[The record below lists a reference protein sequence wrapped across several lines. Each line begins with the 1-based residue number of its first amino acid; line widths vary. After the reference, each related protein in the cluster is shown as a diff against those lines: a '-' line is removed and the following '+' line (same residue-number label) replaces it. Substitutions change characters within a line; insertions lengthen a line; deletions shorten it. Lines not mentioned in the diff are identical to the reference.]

1 MRIEKKVCAFVDILG
16 FKALIQ
22 KSYKNGT
29 SLELFEFF
37 KEGIE
42 EGVKS
47 LSHKWNENLN
57 FKTFSDNI
65 LITYDRPEGESPKKE
80 IDQVITETKY
90 YQLSLL
96 YNGIFVRGGIS
107 YDELK
112 MDENSIF
119 GMGLVKAYEIES
131 SKANYPI
138 VMLDE
143 KVLKELESNEEYS
156 FNEMTKES
164 LLRDKSTDNVFI
176 NYLYADGLAIPT
188 LGIINDFYSKHKD
201 NILKALDEH
210 KDNESVLKKYI
221 WLGNYHNYCVENYYF
236 KCVPDGS
243 DGGIYEEIS
252 TNYENIPE
260 IREEEGFSPLEYKDY
275 ILSGIKDKLLINMDK
290 YNTCGFETF

>member
-1 MRIEKKVCAFVDILG
+1 MRIEKKACAFVDILG

-22 KSYKNGT
+22 KNYKDGT
-29 SLELFEFF
+29 SLELFKFF

-47 LSHKWNENLN
+47 LSHKWNKNID

-65 LITYDRPEGESPKKE
+65 LITYDRAKEESPKKE
-80 IDQVITETKY
+80 IDEVITETKY

-112 MDENSIF
+112 MEKSSIF

-143 KVLKELESNEEYS
+143 EVLKELESDEEYT

-164 LLRDKSTDNVFI
+164 LLRDKSTGNVFI

-188 LGIINDFYSKHKD
+188 SGIINDFYSTHKEY
-201 NILKALDEH
+201 ILKAIDEQ
-210 KDNESVLKKYI
+210 KGNTNVLKKYI
-221 WLGNYHNYCVENYYF
+221 WLANYHNYCVENYYL
-236 KCVPDGS
+236 KCAVGGS
-243 DGGIYEEIS
+243 TDAFYEGINEDYYNNPEIS
-252 TNYENIPE
+252 
-260 IREEEGFSPLEYKDY
+260 EEEGLTLVEYKNY
-275 ILSGIKDKLLINMDK
+275 ILSCTKNKLVINMDK
-290 YNTCGFETF
+290 YNKSGFENF